1 MARRAATGYEREH
14 AAIQERVMR
23 LHRVVWGCVTHLEA
37 ATTRVVWAR
46 PLTLGPAVLR
56 TAWARDDEEVREN
69 IVVSCMEWM

>member
-1 MARRAATGYEREH
+1 
-14 AAIQERVMR
+14 
-23 LHRVVWGCVTHLEA
+23 LEA